1 MKNWIN
7 KVTTVAAISV
17 TSASALAQ
25 EAAVVAPTAV
35 TPIAAPAQP
44 APIGNAASSAPSSR
58 TETSSAMSGFDHAY
72 KISGVWNI
80 SSINEKSKDLGADS
94 DTSSSSSA
102 FSFTYLKHMG
112 SDIWIG
118 PYLAYALSNSETD
131 GDSSSSKEW
140 RPGIEFRKVFTTKG
154 NGYIASSLQAGWAFA
169 GQAIDATD
177 GEITTSIN
185 GFNYGVGLSLGN
197 RVGEDDAYLIETG
210 ISYSRASLSGDATQG
225 SGSADLS
232 TTAGRFAFG
241 ISIGKL
247 F

>member
-17 TSASALAQ
+17 TSASVFAQ
-25 EAAVVAPTAV
+25 ESAVVAPTAV
-35 TPIAAPAQP
+35 APSAAPSEP
-44 APIGNAASSAPSSR
+44 VVNVTPGRPSGR
-58 TETSSAMSGFDHAY
+58 AETSSAMAGFDHAY

-80 SSINEKSKDLGADS
+80 SSINEKSKDLDIDS

-102 FSFTYLKHMG
+102 FAFTYLKHMG

-118 PYLAYALSNSETD
+118 PYIAYALTNTQSD
-131 GDSSSSKEW
+131 GSSSSSKEW

-169 GQAIDATD
+169 GQAMGATD

-197 RVGEDDAYLIETG
+197 RVGEDDAYIVETG
-210 ISYSRASLSGDATQG
+210 ISYSRASLSGDLSQG
-225 SGSADLS
+225 STSVDLS
-232 TTAGRFAFG
+232 TSAGRFAFG